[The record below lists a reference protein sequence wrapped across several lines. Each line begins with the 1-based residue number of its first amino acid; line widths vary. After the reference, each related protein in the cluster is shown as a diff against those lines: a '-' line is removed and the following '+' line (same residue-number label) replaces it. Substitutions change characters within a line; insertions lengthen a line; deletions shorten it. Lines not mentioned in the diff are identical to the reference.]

1 MMSPPLP
8 SVVDRWI
15 TGRIRAVARP
25 ERALTR
31 SGELVENAMT
41 GTVKP
46 RDKLDASAN
55 GPKDDVMNWAEID
68 WPGVDDDVRRLRQ
81 RIFTATRD
89 GDLKRVRN
97 LQKLMLRSRANARH
111 SVRRVTQINA
121 GRHTAGVD
129 GRVVL
134 DDPGRAELA
143 HQIQHCGRSYTP
155 SPVRRVYIPKANGK
169 QRPLGIPVIVD
180 RALQARAANALE
192 PEWEA
197 RFEARS
203 YGFRAGR
210 GCHDAITAI
219 FQTMK
224 GPVPQRR
231 WILDADLA
239 AAFDRIDHQH
249 LLTMIGLFPAREQV
263 RQWLTA
269 GVVERE
275 QFTPTLEGTPQ
286 GGVISPTLL
295 NIALHGTEKAA
306 GVRYHPDHT
315 VNAGHAL
322 PGTPVVVKYADDLL
336 VMCVSREQAQTVQQQ
351 LSEWLAPRGLTF
363 NESKTAI
370 VGLDA
375 GFDFLGFNIR
385 RYSNGKLLIKP
396 SKAAVKRVR
405 LRLAAEVKALHG
417 ANAQAVIARLN
428 PIIRGWAAYYRT
440 AVSKEIFSSLDA
452 HVWQLTWRWAMRGHP
467 NKPKRWVQARYFGA
481 FHSTR
486 KDRWLFGDRDT
497 GRYLAKFAW
506 TPIVRHRMVKGA
518 SSVDDPLLTGYW
530 AERRRRTKLPVGPQ
544 VLDMLHAQQWRCP
557 GCGELLLHADHPPQS
572 PEQWEQWH
580 NVIRKALRRNAA
592 TVTAPG
598 TTDDGT
604 RRLIHAA
611 CARRHPAA
619 LAHSPAPAPPTLA
632 N

>member
-1 MMSPPLP
+1 
-8 SVVDRWI
+8 
-15 TGRIRAVARP
+15 
-25 ERALTR
+25 
-31 SGELVENAMT
+31 MT

-55 GPKDDVMNWAEID
+55 GPKDDVMDWAEIN
-68 WPGVDDDVRRLRQ
+68 WPQVDDDVCRLRQ

-97 LQKLMLRSRANARH
+97 LQKLMLRSRANACH

-129 GRVVL
+129 GQVVL
-134 DDPGRAELA
+134 NDPGRAELA
-143 HQIQHCGRSYTP
+143 SQIQQCGRSYTP

-210 GCHDAITAI
+210 GCHDAIAAI
-219 FQTMK
+219 FQTVK
-224 GPVPQRR
+224 GRDPKRR

-249 LLTMIGLFPAREQV
+249 LLTMLGLFPAREQI

-269 GVVERE
+269 GVIERE
-275 QFTPTLEGTPQ
+275 QFTPTVAGSPQ

-295 NIALHGTEKAA
+295 NIALHGIEKAA
-306 GVRYHPDHT
+306 GARQFPGGQTRTGQSVPD
-315 VNAGHAL
+315 
-322 PGTPVVVKYADDLL
+322 TPVVVLYADDLV
-336 VMCVSREQAQTVQQQ
+336 VMCVSREQAEAVQQQ
-351 LSEWLAPRGLTF
+351 LSGWLAPRGLAF
-363 NESKTAI
+363 NESKTSI
-370 VGLDA
+370 VGLDT

-385 RYSNGKLLIKP
+385 RYRNGKLLIKP
-396 SKAAVKRVR
+396 SKAAVKRLR
-405 LRLAAEVKALHG
+405 RRLAAEVKALHG
-417 ANAQAVIARLN
+417 ANAQAVITTLN
-428 PIIRGWAAYYRT
+428 PVIRGWAAYYRT
-440 AVSKEIFSSLDA
+440 VVSKEIFSSLDA
-452 HVWQLTWRWAMRGHP
+452 YVWQLTWRWAMRAHP
-467 NKPKRWVQARYFGA
+467 NKSKRWVQARYFGA
-481 FHSTR
+481 FHKSR
-486 KDRWLFGDRDT
+486 QDRWVFGDRDT
-497 GRYLAKFAW
+497 GRYLVKFAW

-530 AERRRRTKLPVGPQ
+530 TERRRRSKPPVGPSLLGLLQ
-544 VLDMLHAQQWRCP
+544 AQQWRCP

-580 NVIRKALRRNAA
+580 IVIRKALRRKAA

-604 RRLIHAA
+604 RRLIHTH
-611 CARRHPAA
+611 CVRRYPTRRISQHLRHPRSPTE
-619 LAHSPAPAPPTLA
+619 LA
-632 N
+632 